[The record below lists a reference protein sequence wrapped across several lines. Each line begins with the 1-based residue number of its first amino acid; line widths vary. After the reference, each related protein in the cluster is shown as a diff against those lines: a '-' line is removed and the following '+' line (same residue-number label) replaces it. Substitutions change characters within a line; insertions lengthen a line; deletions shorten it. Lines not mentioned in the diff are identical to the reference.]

1 MEWQEHYLHDPQL
14 LDPTNIGIIFGA
26 ELFNDSVSTLQ
37 DTQSR
42 MKWEDDYDYEWWVVN
57 YSKIYCRGL
66 FEGNIRE
73 FAKKTK
79 ESHKQ
84 FLLK

>member
-42 MKWEDDYDYEWWVVN
+42 MKWEDDYDYE
-57 YSKIYCRGL
+57 
-66 FEGNIRE
+66 
-73 FAKKTK
+73 
-79 ESHKQ
+79 
-84 FLLK
+84 